1 MWRNSETGC
10 FAARSPGSVSSE
22 DAMVKRIVVAEDDLN
37 LGGVLKQVL
46 TAAGYEVEVVES
58 GEECL
63 TLALSAE
70 PDVIVMDVGLAGR
83 MDGIEAAT
91 RLRRRSDCPVIFHTA
106 HRAPER
112 RARMESVRNSAI
124 VQKPADIGRLVR
136 AVERAAAARA
146 GGCESAH

>member
-1 MWRNSETGC
+1 
-10 FAARSPGSVSSE
+10 
-22 DAMVKRIVVAEDDLN
+22 MVKRVVVAEDDLN
-37 LGGVLKQVL
+37 LGVVLKAAL
-46 TAAGYEVEVVES
+46 TAAGYEVEIVET

-70 PDVIVMDVGLAGR
+70 PDVVVMDVSLAGR

-91 RLRRRSDCPVIFHTA
+91 RLRRRSDCPVVFHTA

-112 RARMESVRNSAI
+112 RALMESVRNSSI

-136 AVERAAAARA
+136 AVDRAAAARA
-146 GGCESAH
+146 VGHAPAH